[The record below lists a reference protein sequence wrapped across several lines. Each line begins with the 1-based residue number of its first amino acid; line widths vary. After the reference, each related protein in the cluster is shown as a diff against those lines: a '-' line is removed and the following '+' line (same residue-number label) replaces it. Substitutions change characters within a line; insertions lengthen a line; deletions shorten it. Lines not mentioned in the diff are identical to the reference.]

1 MASWI
6 VFKVNKIDEDMVELE
21 FTLKRPMKPEELRLV
36 IPPPI
41 PVGKVLLISG
51 RGPIW
56 LYAYLV
62 HHYVHLAKAIATY
75 DPKIPGYIVVAS
87 HSEDYRPGDV
97 IKHETI
103 MEAM

>member
-1 MASWI
+1 MGWI
-6 VFKVNKIDEDMVELE
+6 VFELHKVDEGMVELV
-21 FTLKRPMKPEELRLV
+21 FTLKRPIKPEELRLV

-56 LYAYLV
+56 LYGYLI
-62 HHYVHLAKAIATY
+62 HHYVHLAKAVATF
-75 DPKIPGYIVVAS
+75 DPKIPGYVVVAS
-87 HSEDYRPGDV
+87 HTPDLEPGDV
-97 IKHETI
+97 ITRELV